1 MAEQIGTT
9 AREIRE
15 GLKKRLVLIVDGDP
29 ARKFLTSILL
39 QRLDYHVATAA
50 SAEDALM
57 IMNLV
62 QPQVVLTEIALPSI
76 SGIDLLKR
84 LKTNPRTS
92 AIPVIIYTHLQDPA
106 YRGVCFDSG
115 CEGYL
120 VDPIAPEELFTTIQA
135 AAEPTP
141 RHFVR
146 MKTALHIEVGNAGM
160 PGVEVLHGQV
170 SDLSENGMFI
180 SMDRPPL
187 IKTVLPFT
195 LRLDDRGKD
204 SVTGEG
210 RVLYSYP
217 GTEGHT
223 RQPGMGIEFTVI
235 SDQDRTR
242 LRAFIREQL
251 MSGVAF
257 PVKDRQHQGP
267 GA

>member
-1 MAEQIGTT
+1 MAEPTGTT
-9 AREIRE
+9 ASAIRE

-29 ARKFLTSILL
+29 ARKFLTSIVL
-39 QRLDYHVATAA
+39 QRLEYHVATAA

-84 LKTNPRTS
+84 LKTNPRTA

-106 YRGVCFDSG
+106 YRAVCFDSG

-120 VDPIAPEELFTTIQA
+120 VDPVEPEQLFTTIQA
-135 AAEPTP
+135 AAEPSP
-141 RHFVR
+141 RRFVR
-146 MKTALHIEVGNAGM
+146 LRTSLSVVIGEGMSGFEVI
-160 PGVEVLHGQV
+160 HGQV
-170 SDLSENGMFI
+170 WDLSENGMFI

-187 IKTVLPFT
+187 GGTVLPFT
-195 LRLDDRGKD
+195 LHLDDRGKD
-204 SVTGEG
+204 SVIGEG
-210 RVLYSYP
+210 RVLYSYLR
-217 GTEGHT
+217 TEGHT
-223 RQPGMGIEFTVI
+223 RQPGMGIEFTTI
-235 SDQDRTR
+235 SDQDRMR
-242 LRAFIREQL
+242 LRTFIREQL

-257 PVKDRQHQGP
+257 PVASRQQKGP